1 MALTHRITRC
11 RLLAFVAA
19 LSVTGVGGAT
29 SAFAYDDG
37 YQNVF
42 SSVLT
47 AVGVMPAERTPDIDY
62 RERPPLVVP
71 PKTAIAAPKTALV
84 KPQAAGAGR
93 TAAWPQDPDVIRRR
107 KEADEIGLPMISM
120 FDKREADQRPESKEE
135 MLKHRA
141 ALNGPDDPSAS
152 YCREGEHGDGHCRV
166 GPAELKA
173 QGERYKA
180 QNPSSTTDVVTA
192 GIEPERK
199 YLTEPPPGYRKA
211 TKTVKATAEAPQPA
225 RDQSSPLSSYINVP
239 KPDDSEN

>member
-1 MALTHRITRC
+1 MSALTDRITRL
-11 RLLAFVAA
+11 RPLALMAA
-19 LSVTGVGGAT
+19 LGVMGLTAPA
-29 SAFAYDDG
+29 AFAYDDG

-47 AVGVMPAERTPDIDY
+47 AVGVMPAEHSPDIDY

-71 PKTAIAAPKTALV
+71 PKTALAAPKTAMA

-93 TAAWPQDPDVIRRR
+93 AAAWPQDPDVIRRK
-107 KEADEIGLPMISM
+107 KEADDYNMPVISM
-120 FDKREADQRPESKEE
+120 FDKREADERPESKAE

-141 ALNGPDDPSAS
+141 ALNGPDDPEAA
-152 YCREGEHGDGHCRV
+152 YCREAEHSDAHCRV
-166 GPAELKA
+166 SPAELKA
-173 QGERYKA
+173 QGDRYKA
-180 QNPSSTTDVVTA
+180 ANPTASTDVITA

-239 KPDDSEN
+239 KPEDSEN